1 MKKIVGCLLMTLLV
15 FSSIFSLTTFASAK
29 EEKTEPIKN
38 KNVIYFKVPTT
49 GKNAW
54 GNGQIVY
61 CHIWEAGGSEFYNW
75 QAKSEKCEQYKDDVW
90 YYDLDK
96 LKASTK
102 LDGGLK
108 KGRTYAVIFSDNI
121 GNQTYDLYFD
131 SSCIGDIV
139 VCSGETQ
146 SNPVSPGKYCAIAEW
161 KDNSEFDS
169 VVYEKTPPSDQKPA
183 KVKNNDD
190 SNLSKEMGF
199 AVIAIVASVVL
210 LLALAFVITS
220 AIKKRK
226 IKEE

>member
-1 MKKIVGCLLMTLLV
+1 MNKIIGCLLMTLVV

-29 EEKTEPIKN
+29 EEKTEPVKN
-38 KNVIYFKVPTT
+38 KNAIYFKVPTT

-54 GNGQIVY
+54 GNGQMIY
-61 CHIWEAGGSEFYNW
+61 CHIWEAGGGEFYNW
-75 QAKSEKCEQYKDDVW
+75 QAKSEKCERYKDDVW
-90 YYDLDK
+90 YYDVDK
-96 LKASTK
+96 LKASNE
-102 LDGGLK
+102 LEGGLK
-108 KGRTYAVIFSDNI
+108 KGRIYVVIFSDNI

-131 SSCIGDIV
+131 SGCIGDIV
-139 VCSGETQ
+139 VCNGETQ

-169 VVYEKTPPSDQKPA
+169 VVYDKTPPSDQKP
-183 KVKNNDD
+183 VKIKSDDD
-190 SNLSKEMGF
+190 SNLSKEMRF

>member
-1 MKKIVGCLLMTLLV
+1 MKKIVGCLLMALLV

-29 EEKTEPIKN
+29 GEKTEPLKN
-38 KNVIYFKVPTT
+38 KNVIYFKVPAT
-49 GKNAW
+49 GKNSW
-54 GNGQIVY
+54 GNSQAIY
-61 CHIWEAGGSEFYNW
+61 CHIWEAGGGEFFIW
-75 QAKSEKCEQYKDDVW
+75 QAKSEKCENYKDDVW

-102 LDGGLK
+102 LEGGLK

-121 GNQTYDLYFD
+121 GNQTYDLYFNSD
-131 SSCIGDIV
+131 CVGDIV
-139 VCSGETQ
+139 VCNGETQ

-161 KDNSEFDS
+161 KDNREFDS
-169 VVYEKTPPSDQKPA
+169 VVYEKTPPSDRKPA
-183 KVKNNDD
+183 KVNVNDE
-190 SNLSKEMGF
+190 SSLSKEMGF

-226 IKEE
+226 FKEE